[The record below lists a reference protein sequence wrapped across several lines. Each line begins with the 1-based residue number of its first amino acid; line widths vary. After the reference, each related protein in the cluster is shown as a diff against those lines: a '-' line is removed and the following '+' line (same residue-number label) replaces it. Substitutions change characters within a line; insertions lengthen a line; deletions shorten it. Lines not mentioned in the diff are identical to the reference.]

1 MRMILKKI
9 TDLCQ
14 NKQRP
19 VGVRGEDL
27 AVKYL
32 KKQGYKILHRNWCNA
47 KGKRLGEI
55 DIVAQAKD
63 ESIIFVEVKTRVIID
78 HDVVVLPEE
87 QITPAKLRKLQ
98 RIAEYYITTLD
109 LWQAPWRI
117 DALSILMKDQ
127 KVHSIKHIE
136 SIYF

>member
-1 MRMILKKI
+1 MRMILQKI

-14 NKQRP
+14 KKHRS
-19 VGVRGEDL
+19 VGARGEDI
-27 AVKYL
+27 AEKYL
-32 KKQGYKILHRNWCNA
+32 RKQGYKILHRNWCNA

-63 ESIIFVEVKTRVIID
+63 ETIVFVEVKTRVIID
-78 HDVVVLPEE
+78 HDHVILPEE

-98 RIAEYYITTLD
+98 RIAECYITTFD
-109 LWQAPWRI
+109 LWQDPWRI
-117 DALSILMKDQ
+117 DALSILIKDQ
-127 KVHSIKHIE
+127 KVHSITHIE